1 MIGSLRGK
9 IASRRPD
16 NVVIDVNGVGY
27 LVNVPLHILSNLPGE
42 GHEVFLQIY
51 THVREDSIQLFGFTS
66 EDQKKVF
73 TTLLGISGIGP
84 KMAMNI
90 LSGISHDDFLKA
102 IEKEDVD
109 MLCRVPGLGKKI
121 AHRLILELREKLPSS
136 TGISDRVFEDA
147 LSALVNLGYK
157 KNVAQEFLEK
167 TYRKGTTDIESLLK
181 ETLKR
186 LIPADDGGKT
196 NA

>member
-109 MLCRVPGLGKKI
+109 MLCRVPGLGKKT

-157 KNVAQEFLEK
+157 KNVAQAFLEK
-167 TYRKGTTDIESLLK
+167 TYKKGVTDIESLLK
-181 ETLKR
+181 ETLKQ
-186 LIPADDGGKT
+186 LIPADEKGRT
-196 NA
+196 NG

>member
-27 LVNVPLHILSNLPGE
+27 LVNVPLHVLSNLPGE

-66 EDQKKVF
+66 DDQKKVF

-109 MLCRVPGLGKKI
+109 MLCRVPGLGKKT
-121 AHRLILELREKLPSS
+121 AQRLILELREKLPSS

-157 KNVAQEFLEK
+157 KNVAQAFLEK
-167 TYRKGTTDIESLLK
+167 TYKKGITDIEGLLK